1 MPRSE
6 VAESYDNAFFF
17 FLVLWG
23 TSILFSI
30 VAVPIYIPTNSVGGF
45 LFLHI
50 LSSTCYFIDFN
61 AGCSDWC

>member
-6 VAESYDNAFFF
+6 VAESYDNAFF

-30 VAVPIYIPTNSVGGF
+30 VAVPIYIPTNSIGGF
-45 LFLHI
+45 PFLHI
-50 LSSTCYFIDFN
+50 LSSTCYFIYFS